1 MYRHNRP
8 FFGSYYTP
16 VVKTYAITYVT
27 TNVLLIIA
35 YYEKDFSNINW
46 TMLQKYLNDRNN
58 IAVMYENDR
67 FLVVRAL

>member
-8 FFGSYYTP
+8 LFGSYYTP

-35 YYEKDFSNINW
+35 AYEKDFSNVN
-46 TMLQKYLNDRNN
+46 
-58 IAVMYENDR
+58 
-67 FLVVRAL
+67 